1 MKEEQ
6 ASRRAKS
13 SVIGPGCSGKGVFLF
28 FSFSLLP
35 ARFFFF
41 FFPLYILLSYYSSL
55 FFPLPQGERCGL
67 WLTPGELG
75 SAYRSEL
82 TGIRHT
88 CRYEWSGRDG
98 EEEGK
103 GGRKGKAGVMGTEGS
118 YRIIPLCAVTERG
131 GI

>member
-28 FSFSLLP
+28 FSPSRVFFSFSLLP

-41 FFPLYILLSYYSSL
+41 FSFIYIIILL
-55 FFPLPQGERCGL
+55 FFPFLSLAPRRKVRALADSGG
-67 WLTPGELG
+67 
-75 SAYRSEL
+75 
-82 TGIRHT
+82 TGQCVSVGIDGDTAH
-88 CRYEWSGRDG
+88 CRYEWIGRGG

-103 GGRKGKAGVMGTEGS
+103 GGRKGKADVMGTEGS
-118 YRIIPLCAVTERG
+118 YRIV
-131 GI
+131 